1 MAVSYE
7 KQELFIHP
15 SRAPGLTSGFL
26 EGSLLFI
33 CFCLV
38 YSDMLVDN
46 RGAYLVFYVI
56 FVGHSYLQGS
66 LHLQL
71 LALKST
77 DRSFIFLRHEISEKK
92 YNLTW

>member
-1 MAVSYE
+1 MSIMAVSCE
-7 KQELFIHP
+7 KQELFTHS

-26 EGSLLFI
+26 VGSLLLI

-38 YSDMLVDN
+38 YSAMLVDN
-46 RGAYLVFYVI
+46 RGAYFVFYVI
-56 FVGHSYLQGS
+56 FVVHSYLQGS

-77 DRSFIFLRHEISEKK
+77 DRSFICLKHEISEK
-92 YNLTW
+92 